1 MEPAREPIT
10 HAPSERPH
18 GWTRYARLALGAW
31 LVISAFSWSHPPPTA
46 SNTSILGLIVIIANL
61 ATLHTQPAR
70 WIDRTAAAALVILS
84 LPLAR
89 FSAAT
94 ALNNIL
100 VAATLVWLS
109 LAPHWTSRQHGV

>member
-1 MEPAREPIT
+1 MEPAREPT
-10 HAPSERPH
+10 TSVLSERPQ
-18 GWTRYARLALGAW
+18 GWARYASLVLGAW

-46 SNTSILGLIVIIANL
+46 SNTRILGLIVIIANL
-61 ATLHTQPAR
+61 ATLHTRPAR

-89 FSAAT
+89 YSAVT

-100 VAATLVWLS
+100 VAAALVWLS
-109 LAPHWTSRQHGV
+109 FAAQSRE

>member
-18 GWTRYARLALGAW
+18 DWARYARLVLGAW

-46 SNTSILGLIVIIANL
+46 SNTWILGLIVIIATL
-61 ATLHTQPAR
+61 ATLHAQPAR
-70 WIDRTAAAALVILS
+70 WIDRSAAAALVILS

-94 ALNNIL
+94 ALHNIL
-100 VAATLVWLS
+100 VAAALVWLS
-109 LAPHWTSRQHGV
+109 FAPELIRQHRV